1 VASDRNRRD
10 AEATVSVDVIEDA
23 RTIDLVACHK
33 TSGEP
38 VLESL
43 VTRDGDARF
52 RVEATPGRVLRVAR
66 GDLVAVDD
74 TQRSFT
80 IVERDGNVAIHVD
93 GADGVTPL
101 RWWE

>member
-38 VLESL
+38 VLEECSSHA
-43 VTRDGDARF
+43 TAMHGS
-52 RVEATPGRVLRVAR
+52 RVEATPGLVLGVAR
-66 GDLVAVDD
+66 GDLITVDD
-74 TQRSFT
+74 TQRL
-80 IVERDGNVAIHVD
+80 VHHRRAGRERSN
-93 GADGVTPL
+93 P
-101 RWWE
+101 RRRR